1 MSKFIATASK
11 STARY
16 WLKDVA
22 ALASIGGFV
31 WVAGTWAQ
39 IAHGFMAG

>member
-1 MSKFIATASK
+1 MSRLIATASK

-22 ALASIGGFV
+22 ALASIGVFV
-31 WVAGTWAQ
+31 LVAGTWAQ